1 LRRAR
6 RKSISAKAPAIGE
19 NLLTAAPQAPTRS
32 RGLGDQIFQDVMGV
46 EETKEE
52 EAESSE
58 ELGLGSKKRRYS
70 LIPNSK
76 RKSLNT
82 TKTVLRD
89 RSNVVDSIDE
99 TEKTTKKQKVHITT
113 ESDKTV
119 DDGVSGHGP
128 NGNENHFPQ
137 NKLRRNSVNTTRR
150 LANRAL

>member
-1 LRRAR
+1 
-6 RKSISAKAPAIGE
+6 
-19 NLLTAAPQAPTRS
+19 
-32 RGLGDQIFQDVMGV
+32 MGV

-99 TEKTTKKQKVHITT
+99 TEKTTKKQKVQITT

-119 DDGVSGHGP
+119 DDGVSGTGP